1 MSYIIFPGDPQAT
14 RDLVGGK
21 AGALAELQ
29 QAGLPVPPWFALT
42 TVAFTDSLTDEQR
55 LAPGGAVAEEARA
68 VLAQVIPSPAVRAAL
83 EQALDILCPSGEL
96 LAVRSSALEE
106 DGAERSF
113 AGQFD
118 SFLNV
123 HRREVAE
130 RVAAVWQS
138 GLGER
143 ALAYRA
149 AGRGAPGQLA
159 FTPPAVLVQRMV
171 DAEAAGVAFSADPVS
186 GRRGLAVV
194 AATYGLGKGLVD
206 GACEGDTYAVDRAG
220 QIAHRHIAVKSHAC
234 RPARPGATPELVE
247 VPQDLADR
255 PAIDDDV
262 VRAVAAL
269 ARRVESHAGCP
280 QDIEWAWAQSTL
292 VLLQA
297 RPITTLAALPDPDG
311 ARTVWDNSNIAES
324 YGGIVTPLTF
334 SFARRAYEEVYRQFC
349 LLLGVP
355 RATVVANQAIFRR
368 MIGLVRGRIYYNLFS
383 WYAMLALLP
392 GYRYNR
398 RFMEQMMGVKER
410 LDEPATAPPRTSG
423 PLGRLAGALALL
435 RPACSLV
442 KAYLR
447 LPTMREAFYTRLGR
461 ALDASPAEL
470 ALLRPDELAAEYR
483 RLEGELLVRWDAP
496 LVNDF
501 FAMISFGLLRSL
513 ANRWCGS
520 AGDGLQNDLLCAE
533 GTIVSAEPARRIEA
547 MSAVASRDPH
557 LVEALCEGTLQQAL
571 AAVEEAPEIKALYG
585 AYLERFGERCTEELK
600 LESATLHDD
609 PLPLLRAVGRL
620 ARRTER
626 PAAER
631 NAAAMVALRKQ
642 AEERAGAALR
652 GRPLRTLIFS
662 AVLRGARA
670 RVRDRENLR
679 FERTRVF
686 GRARRI
692 FVELGRRYFALGLL
706 DDPRDIFYL
715 EAEEALGYVEGTA
728 TCNDLRGLAAVRKLA
743 FARYQE
749 ENLPTRFETHGIPDG
764 PALVQR
770 RIGGS
775 AQAER
780 ASASALAGTPCCP
793 GVVRGRVRVVGDL
806 RNICLAPGEIL
817 AAERTDPGWIMLF
830 PAAAGLLV
838 ERGSLLSHA
847 AIVARE
853 LGLPAIVGLDGLS
866 EWLQDGDLVEMD
878 GSAGVVRK
886 VGPEGAE

>member
-1 MSYIIFPGDPQAT
+1 MSYIVFPDDPQAT
-14 RDLVGGK
+14 RDLVGSK
-21 AGALAELQ
+21 AATLAELQ

-42 TVAFTDSLTDEQR
+42 ALALTNSLTDDQR
-55 LAPGGAVAEEARA
+55 LALGRASTEEART
-68 VLAQVIPSPAVRAAL
+68 VLAQVTPSPAVRAAL
-83 EQALDILCPSGEL
+83 EQALDILCPCGEL

-123 HRREVAE
+123 PRREVAE
-130 RVAAVWQS
+130 RVAAVWRS
-138 GLGER
+138 GVGER
-143 ALAYRA
+143 AFAYRA
-149 AGRGAPGQLA
+149 TGRGAPGQVA

-194 AATYGLGKGLVD
+194 AATFGLGKGLVD
-206 GACEGDTYAVDRAG
+206 GTCEGDTYAVDRAG
-220 QIAHRHIAVKSHAC
+220 QIAHRHIAVKSRAC
-234 RPARPGATPELVE
+234 RPVRPGEPPELVE
-247 VPQDLADR
+247 APPDRATR

-280 QDIEWAWAQSTL
+280 QDIEWAWAQSEL

-297 RPITTLAALPDPDG
+297 RPITTLASLPDPDG
-311 ARTVWDNSNIAES
+311 ARTIWDNSNIVES

-355 RATVVANQAIFRR
+355 RATIVANQAIFRR
-368 MIGLVRGRIYYNLFS
+368 MIGLVQGRIYYNLFS

-392 GYRYNR
+392 GYRYNKG
-398 RFMEQMMGVKER
+398 FMEQMMGVRER
-410 LDEPATAPPRTSG
+410 LDEPTTTPLRTSG
-423 PLGRLAGALALL
+423 PLGRLVGALTLL
-435 RPACSLV
+435 RPACCLV
-442 KAYLR
+442 KAYVQ
-447 LPTMREAFYTRLGR
+447 LPGMREAFYTRLGR
-461 ALDASPAEL
+461 ALDGSPAEL

-501 FAMISFGLLRSL
+501 FAMISFGLLRNL
-513 ANRWCGS
+513 ASRWCGS
-520 AGDGLQNDLLCAE
+520 AGDALQNDLLCAE
-533 GTIVSAEPARRIEA
+533 GAIVSAEPARRMET

-557 LVEALCEGTLQQAL
+557 LVEALCEGTLQEAL
-571 AAVEEAPEIKALYG
+571 AAVAEAPELKALYC

-620 ARRTER
+620 ARRTEY
-626 PAAER
+626 PATER
-631 NAAAMVALRKQ
+631 NAAATVALRKQ
-642 AEERAGAALR
+642 AEERTQAALR
-652 GRPLRTLIFS
+652 GRPLRTFIFK

-679 FERTRVF
+679 LERTRVF

-715 EAEEALGYVEGTA
+715 EAEEALGYVEGTV
-728 TCNDLRGLAAVRKLA
+728 TCNDLRGLVAVRKTA
-743 FARYQE
+743 FVRYQE
-749 ENLPTRFETHGIPDG
+749 VNMPDRFETHGIPDG
-764 PALVQR
+764 PALAQR
-770 RIGGS
+770 RTGEP
-775 AQAER
+775 AQAEWVG
-780 ASASALAGTPCCP
+780 ASALSGTPCCP
-793 GVVRGRVRVVGDL
+793 GVVRGRVRVVGDP

-838 ERGSLLSHA
+838 ARGSLLSHA

-853 LGLPAIVGLDGLS
+853 LGLPTIVGLDGLS
-866 EWLQDGDLVEMD
+866 EWLQDGDWVEMD
-878 GSAGVVRK
+878 GSTGVVRK
-886 VGPEGAE
+886 VGPVVA